1 MVFEGKNSG
10 APGASQPAAPRI
22 CFVGLANLPL
32 LAPQYGPERTGGA
45 ELQQVLLAKAL
56 ARRGLPVSM
65 IVADHG
71 QADGAVWH
79 GITTHKAC
87 APRAGLPVLRFVH
100 PHWTS
105 LWSAL
110 KRANAD
116 VYYTSCAG
124 ALIAQVAMFTRSH
137 SRKVVF
143 RIASASDCDPRTL
156 LIRYWRDKQLY
167 RYGLRRADLVLA
179 QTEEQRQAMRRNFQ
193 RDSTVVAPLLD
204 QHGQR
209 RDFSERDI
217 DVLWVGN
224 IRSLKRPDRVL
235 ELARRLRNARV
246 HIVGGPYGGFES
258 LFESVRREAAEL
270 PNVQF
275 HGRVPYAQVQSL
287 YERARL
293 LVGTSEIEGFPN
305 TYLQAWAHGAPV
317 VAFLDP
323 DRLIAHHDLGTVVS
337 SVDELQSAVAAL
349 LDDPLHWQRASE
361 RCRRYIDARFE
372 ESAMVAPYV
381 AELTGLFQSLPM
393 TLCNSHPE

>member
-1 MVFEGKNSG
+1 MAFEQNNG
-10 APGASQPAAPRI
+10 ARVASPAAVPRVCI
-22 CFVGLANLPL
+22 VGPGNLPL
-32 LAPQYGPERTGGA
+32 LDPQYGPARTGGA
-45 ELQQVLLAKAL
+45 ELQQVLLAKTL

-71 QADGAVWH
+71 QADGTVWH
-79 GITTHKAC
+79 GITTYKAC
-87 APRAGLPVLRFVH
+87 APHAGLPVLRFIH

-105 LWSAL
+105 LWSAM

-124 ALIAQVAMFTRSH
+124 ALLAQVVMFARGRA
-137 SRKVVF
+137 RKVVF
-143 RIASASDCDPRTL
+143 RVASSTDCDPDAL
-156 LIRYWRDKQLY
+156 LVRHWRDKQLY

-179 QTEEQRQAMRRNFQ
+179 QTEEQRQALRRNYQ
-193 RDSTVVAPLLD
+193 RDSTVVAPLME

-224 IRSLKRPDRVL
+224 MRPLKRPDRVL
-235 ELARRLRNARV
+235 ELARRLPGAQV
-246 HIVGGPYGGFES
+246 HIVGGPLPRVEA
-258 LFESVRREAAEL
+258 LFESVRREAVAL
-270 PNVQF
+270 PNVHF
-275 HGRVPYAQVQSL
+275 HGHVPFAEVRAL
-287 YERARL
+287 YERARV

-323 DRLIAHHDLGTVVS
+323 DRLVANHGLGSVVS
-337 SVDELQSAVAAL
+337 SPDELQAAVAAL
-349 LDDPLHWQRASE
+349 LADPAHWRRVSE
-361 RCRRYIDARFE
+361 RCRRYVDARFE
-372 ESAMVAPYV
+372 EAAIVAPYV